1 MVIDWKVNC
10 MVIEIQLKPTSPV
23 TISSPFSHQLV
34 NKDETLSRE
43 RFLPLSAL
51 LV

>member
-10 MVIEIQLKPTSPV
+10 IVIEIQLKSTSPV
-23 TISSPFSHQLV
+23 TISPPFSHQLV
-34 NKDETLSRE
+34 NKDVILSCE